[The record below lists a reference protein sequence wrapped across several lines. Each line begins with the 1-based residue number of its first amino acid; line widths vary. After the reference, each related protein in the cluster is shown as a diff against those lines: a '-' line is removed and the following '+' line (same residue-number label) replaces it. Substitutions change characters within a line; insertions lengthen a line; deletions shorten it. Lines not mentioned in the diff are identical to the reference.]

1 MSASKP
7 ADLNIRRYMIVFG
20 CMVVSA
26 LLTVGVSLAPL
37 GNHKL
42 NIGLALVTI
51 SVQAFLVLGF
61 MMHLLSERHTIYSVL
76 GFTGFFLV
84 FLMFLILWA
93 YGEVPDRARTQHVK
107 SPVVEHTTPH

>member
-1 MSASKP
+1 MSETTP
-7 ADLNIRRYMIVFG
+7 ADLNIRRYLIVFG
-20 CMVVSA
+20 CMIVAA

-42 NIGLALVTI
+42 NIALALVTI
-51 SVQAFLVLGF
+51 GVQAFLVLGF

-84 FLMFLILWA
+84 FLMFLVLWA
-93 YGEVPDRARTQHVK
+93 HDEVPDRARH
-107 SPVVEHTTPH
+107 HTTTAPAAAETTH

>member
-1 MSASKP
+1 MNASNS

-20 CMVVSA
+20 CMIVSA

-42 NIGLALVTI
+42 NIGLALITI
-51 SVQAFLVLGF
+51 GVQAFLVLGY

-76 GFTGFFLV
+76 GFTAFFLV
-84 FLMFLILWA
+84 FLMFLIVGA
-93 YGEVPDRARTQHVK
+93 YGEVPDKARKQH
-107 SPVVEHTTPH
+107 PAPTTAVGTAH

>member
-1 MSASKP
+1 MSDSTH
-7 ADLNIRRYMIVFG
+7 ADLNIRRYLIVFG
-20 CMVVSA
+20 CMIVSA

-42 NIGLALVTI
+42 NIGLAMVTI
-51 SVQAFLVLGF
+51 AVQAFLVLGF

-93 YGEVPDRARTQHVK
+93 YGEVPDRARQQHV
-107 SPVVEHTTPH
+107 PAAVAEQTTH